1 LFTFIISIMKRLFT
15 TLLTVVL
22 FSCLAQVSKAGT
34 YYVVNG
40 QSFSLSPA
48 AGSNFFQYLWTLDPG
63 AGQTIETLD
72 QASGGVLSHTFSD
85 AGTSPSIHK
94 ITLGVIDVLGG
105 CLSSVVE
112 HTIIVLP
119 TLTVSITADKENFCT
134 DKTVAAALSATVS
147 ATTGLATYGVTISP
161 FAWSKGASV
170 ISGQTSSTL
179 NVTEAGT
186 YSALV
191 NYVLPTVGD
200 FIPTASKLA
209 GSVIGGTKEI
219 LHNLPVPTVPAITL
233 N

>member
-1 LFTFIISIMKRLFT
+1 MKKLFT
-15 TLLTVVL
+15 TLLAVV
-22 FSCLAQVSKAGT
+22 FFTCLAQVSKAGT

-48 AGSNFFQYLWTLDPG
+48 NGSNFYQYLWTLDPG
-63 AGQTIETLD
+63 AGQVIETLN
-72 QASGGVLSHTFSD
+72 QASGGVLTHTFSD
-85 AGTSPSIHK
+85 AATSPSIHK
-94 ITLGVIDVLGG
+94 ITLGVIEVLDG
-105 CLSSVVE
+105 CLSNVVE

-134 DKTVAAALSATVS
+134 DKTVAASLSATVS
-147 ATTGLATYGVTISP
+147 ATTGLGTYGVTISP
-161 FAWSKGASV
+161 FAWSKGGSV
-170 ISGQTSSTL
+170 ISGETSSTL

-191 NYVLPTVGD
+191 SYILPTTGD
-200 FIPTASKLA
+200 FIPTASKLT
-209 GSVIGGTKEI
+209 GSVTAGTKEI

>member
-1 LFTFIISIMKRLFT
+1 MKRLFT
-15 TLLTVVL
+15 TLLAVLL
-22 FSCLAQVSKAGT
+22 FSCLTQVSKAGT

-85 AGTSPSIHK
+85 AVTSPSIHK
-94 ITLGVIDVLGG
+94 ITLGVIEVLGG
-105 CLSSVVE
+105 CLSNVVE

-119 TLTVSITADKENFCT
+119 KLTVSISADKENFCT
-134 DKTVAAALSATVS
+134 DKTVAATLSATVS
-147 ATTGLATYGVTISP
+147 ATTGLDTYGVTISP

-170 ISGQTSSTL
+170 ISGQTGSTL

-191 NYVLPTVGD
+191 SYVLPTVGD
-200 FIPTASKLA
+200 FIPTASKLT

-219 LHNLPVPTVPAITL
+219 LHNLPIPTVPAITL

>member
-1 LFTFIISIMKRLFT
+1 MKKLFT
-15 TLLTVVL
+15 TFLSIVL
-22 FSCLAQVSKAGT
+22 FSCLAQVSTAGT

-48 AGSNFFQYLWTLDPG
+48 AGSTFYQYLWTLDPG

-72 QASGGVLSHTFSD
+72 EASGGVLTHTFSD
-85 AGTSPSIHK
+85 ATTSPSIHK
-94 ITLGVIDVLGG
+94 ITLGVIEVLDG
-105 CLSSVVE
+105 CLSNVVE

-134 DKTVAAALSATVS
+134 DKTVAAALTATVS
-147 ATTGLATYGVTISP
+147 ATTGLGTYGVTVSP
-161 FAWSKGASV
+161 FAWSKGGSV
-170 ISGQTSSTL
+170 ISGQTSSNL
-179 NVTEAGT
+179 NVTEADT
-186 YSALV
+186 YTCLV
-191 NYVLPTVGD
+191 SYVLPTTGD
-200 FIPTASKLA
+200 FIPTASKLT

>member
-1 LFTFIISIMKRLFT
+1 MKRLST
-15 TLLTVVL
+15 ILLAVLL
-22 FSCLAQVSKAGT
+22 FSSLAHVSKAGT

-40 QSFSLSPA
+40 ESFSLSPA

-63 AGQTIETLD
+63 AGQTIQTLD
-72 QASGGVLSHTFSD
+72 QASGGVLTHTFSD
-85 AGTSPSIHK
+85 ATTAPSIHK
-94 ITLGVIDVLGG
+94 ITLGVIEVLDG
-105 CLSSVVE
+105 CLSDVVE
-112 HTIIVLP
+112 HTVIVLP
-119 TLTVSITADKENFCT
+119 KLTVSVTADKENFCT
-134 DKTVAAALSATVS
+134 DKTVTATLSATVS
-147 ATTGLATYGVTISP
+147 ATTGLDTYGVTISP

-170 ISGQTSSTL
+170 ISGQSSSSL

-191 NYVLPTVGD
+191 SYVLPTVGD
-200 FIPTASKLA
+200 FIPTASKLT